1 MQTCPLAMHGHR
13 WRSEIGPCLG
23 KLALSQGMWQGSA
36 DNFLTA
42 PDRGNTSR
50 YPDRFYLPE
59 CWTKPISI
67 EAGDID
73 PHTNHSL
80 RRDASIQSWQV
91 S

>member
-1 MQTCPLAMHGHR
+1 M
-13 WRSEIGPCLG
+13 
-23 KLALSQGMWQGSA
+23 QGSA

-73 PHTNHSL
+73 PRTNHSL
-80 RRDASIQSWQV
+80 RKDSSIENWQASC
-91 S
+91 